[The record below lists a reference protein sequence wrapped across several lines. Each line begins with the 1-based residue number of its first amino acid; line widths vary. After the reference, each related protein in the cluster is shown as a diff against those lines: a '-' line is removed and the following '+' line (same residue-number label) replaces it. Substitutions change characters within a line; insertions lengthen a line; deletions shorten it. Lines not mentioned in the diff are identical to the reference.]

1 MLAITWDEPK
11 RLKTLNERGLD
22 FADLKASFFLSSIV
36 VPAKNDRLMAIGP
49 FLDGTIAV
57 VFAELGTQRPD
68 SKIRKRILESK
79 GHWNQYFSGL
89 LIREILIR
97 ISRAGH

>member
-57 VFAELGTQRPD
+57 VFAELGTEAISIISMRPA
-68 SKIRKRILESK
+68 SRKERKRYEEA
-79 GHWNQYFSGL
+79 
-89 LIREILIR
+89 EI
-97 ISRAGH
+97 S